1 MVHGQAMNMP
11 EKTKTVDTEIAQITG
26 RSVGVLHIYGYA
38 DDCQLQ
44 VTGIQYVRHSFGH
57 IGPVRVDYMGEVMPL
72 IRLHEPALYDRFNN
86 PIGKRQQTIYGG
98 DIAPAGARLLLFP
111 RARLR
116 PYFTGAGGVAYFS
129 SPILS
134 PQATRLNF
142 SAEFG
147 TGFQY
152 RVNDRMQM
160 RAGYSVFHLSNGN
173 TGSHNPALDTNFIY
187 VAMIF
192 KQKPIWRLW

>member
-1 MVHGQAMNMP
+1 MVHGQALDMP
-11 EKTKTVDTEIAQITG
+11 AKTKTVDSEIADITG
-26 RSVGVLHIYGYA
+26 RSVGALHIYGYA

-44 VTGIQYVRHSFGH
+44 VTGLQYVRHSFGH

-72 IRLHEPALYDRFNN
+72 ITLHQPARFNHLLQSV
-86 PIGKRQQTIYGG
+86 GKQQQTIYGG

-116 PYFTGAGGVAYFS
+116 PYFTGAGGVAFFG

-134 PQATRLNF
+134 PKATRLNF

-147 TGFQY
+147 AGFQY
-152 RVNDRMQM
+152 RINDRMQM
-160 RAGYSVFHLSNGN
+160 RAGYSVFHLSNGD

-187 VAMIF
+187 VAMVF
-192 KQKPIWRLW
+192 KQKPIWRVW